1 MMKIKDNSGQVMS
14 GIFKDER
21 GNLIVKNDLEYRK
34 YLQSKQQQETINNL
48 SKEVSDLKSMMQE
61 ILSTLKNSSNDGKL

>member
-1 MMKIKDNSGQVMS
+1 MKIKDNSGQVMS

>member
-1 MMKIKDNSGQVMS
+1 MIKIKDNSGQVMS

-21 GNLIVKNDLEYRK
+21 GNLIVKNDIEYRK

-48 SKEVSDLKSMMQE
+48 SKEVSELKSMMQDL
-61 ILSTLKNSSNDGKL
+61 ISTFKNDANNGNS